1 MTPTTFWNTVEI
13 NRNHYGNAYVYMRK
27 KFDRKKYGGEIKIV
41 DLWVMQSNCVQIVV
55 DDAGIFA
62 GVGRLWYVYTDPTSG
77 RQYVFSTDEVMHF
90 KTSFSF
96 DGITGLPVQ
105 QILRDTVAGA
115 SESQAFMNTLTN
127 CGDTLRIAAASVGNI
142 RPIFILFP
150 PVGGSLGLFIPST
163 SFPAMYT
170 VLMLFT
176 LKIIE
181 NLLTIHA
188 LSSRC
193 DRCHVSH
200 GIAERCLS
208 ACHRQSV
215 GCHPDTDGATAAPFR
230 L

>member
-1 MTPTTFWNTVEI
+1 MW
-13 NRNHYGNAYVYMRK
+13 Y
-27 KFDRKKYGGEIKIV
+27 
-41 DLWVMQSNCVQIVV
+41 VQIEDICTAVPI
-55 DDAGIFA
+55 G
-62 GVGRLWYVYTDPTSG
+62 
-77 RQYVFSTDEVMHF
+77 
-90 KTSFSF
+90 SFPCC
-96 DGITGLPVQ
+96 I
-105 QILRDTVAGA
+105 A
-115 SESQAFMNTLTN
+115 TLTN

-200 GIAERCLS
+200 GIAARCLS

-215 GCHPDTDGATAAPFR
+215 GCHPDTDGATAAPVSAFNIFSPSLMLSICIYHPPISFPLVVWPLLYFWQVR
-230 L
+230 LCNSLVFPFIFKHRNPHLVINFSSLVLFIHAQPSPAC

>member
-1 MTPTTFWNTVEI
+1 MSQHGVAVRLVSLYNFKSIQKRFSVFVCLQFIRQIIIVQTFVPIIPE
-13 NRNHYGNAYVYMRK
+13 
-27 KFDRKKYGGEIKIV
+27 F
-41 DLWVMQSNCVQIVV
+41 NCI
-55 DDAGIFA
+55 G
-62 GVGRLWYVYTDPTSG
+62 
-77 RQYVFSTDEVMHF
+77 
-90 KTSFSF
+90 SFPCC
-96 DGITGLPVQ
+96 I
-105 QILRDTVAGA
+105 A
-115 SESQAFMNTLTN
+115 TLTN

-142 RPIFILFP
+142 RPISILFP

-163 SFPAMYT
+163 CFPALST

-188 LSSRC
+188 LFSRC

-200 GIAERCLS
+200 GITARCLS

>member
-1 MTPTTFWNTVEI
+1 MRVRGILTTSKNQKQHRTNTI
-13 NRNHYGNAYVYMRK
+13 STLKSRRK
-27 KFDRKKYGGEIKIV
+27 SSI
-41 DLWVMQSNCVQIVV
+41 
-55 DDAGIFA
+55 
-62 GVGRLWYVYTDPTSG
+62 
-77 RQYVFSTDEVMHF
+77 
-90 KTSFSF
+90 
-96 DGITGLPVQ
+96 
-105 QILRDTVAGA
+105 
-115 SESQAFMNTLTN
+115 SQRSCIATLTN

-142 RPIFILFP
+142 RPISILFP

-193 DRCHVSH
+193 DRYHVSH
-200 GIAERCLS
+200 GIAARCLS